1 MVIERPMSL
10 ASRQNT
16 PQSPPSGVAARGP
29 GRKPLRRDR
38 RGVVALE
45 LAIIAPAF
53 FGLMLGLMELGYDL
67 FVQAALNAAVEQAAR
82 NIQVGSVVGTT
93 NETSAQL
100 AQAAVCPNLRGLL
113 NCNLL
118 TIAVEPLPAT
128 SDYFITANPL
138 SYGAAAGTTT
148 NGVTTGGEIC
158 TGEGGSGRLMIL
170 EAWYNGPTF
179 VGTLIPGWNSIV
191 SVQGASQRVHV
202 TAATAGFVEEDFSG
216 GQSPCSCKGTC

>member
-1 MVIERPMSL
+1 MLPSPC
-10 ASRQNT
+10 QN
-16 PQSPPSGVAARGP
+16 PPGP
-29 GRKPLRRDR
+29 GLAAPRRPLRHDR

-100 AQAAVCPNLRGLL
+100 AQKAVCPNLRGLL

-118 TIAVEPLPAT
+118 TIAVEPLPQNG
-128 SDYFITANPL
+128 DYFTQANPL
-138 SYGAAAGTTT
+138 TYGAASGTTAG
-148 NGVTTGGEIC
+148 GVTTGGEIC
-158 TGEGGSGRLMIL
+158 TGQGGSGQLMIL

-191 SVQGASQRVHV
+191 SVQGAAQRVHV
-202 TAATAGFVEEDFSG
+202 TTATAGFVDEDFG
-216 GQSPCSCKGTC
+216 AGQTACSCKATC